1 MDLSVKTDLIGQD
14 KQSWLGSAAG
24 TSNARSVVL
33 VTASFT
39 ANTHY
44 PDGYF
49 RSGTPIAKYTSGG
62 NSGLYGPYTAGAS
75 DGTQTLAGF
84 LLTPTKAPSST
95 STNVVGALLDGTGG
109 PRIIVANLPVS
120 GIDATAQAT
129 NPHFIYV

>member
-1 MDLSVKTDLIGQD
+1 MDLTVKTDLIGQD

-24 TSNARSVVL
+24 TSNARSIVL

-39 ANTHY
+39 PSTHY

-49 RSGTPIAKYTSGG
+49 RSGTPVAKYTSGG
-62 NSGLYGPYTAGAS
+62 NAGLYGPYTVGAS

-84 LLTPTKAPSST
+84 LLTPAKAPAST
-95 STNVVGALLDGTGG
+95 STNVVAALLDGTGG
-109 PRIIVANLPVS
+109 PRVILANLPVA